1 MEMPGASPLVHDPTP
16 PPAEA
21 RGRRRLLSAEEK
33 ETRRRKR
40 EIVAIVCTFLLFVLL
55 TVAELS
61 LGRIHTA
68 LPFNDNVL
76 FFFIINVNIILILLM
91 IFLIMR
97 NIVKLV
103 FERRR
108 RVLGATLRTK
118 LVGAFL
124 LLSLVPTGIL
134 FFVAWSFISR
144 SIEMW
149 VHVQVERALDGA
161 LSVSRSYYV
170 GRSDEALYFA
180 RQIGRFLE
188 REGVLDAERRPRLYD
203 FLRLQQMAY
212 RLDAVLFI
220 APGARETVTL
230 ISPDTP
236 EGPFPPEPAA
246 LGEVWAGREITRLR
260 EAGRAEIIEAMVP
273 LPMPGDGQE
282 ASYAALVVQRIIPS
296 GLVDKMA
303 QITQSL
309 ERHQQMMLFKVPF
322 KSVSFMALIMVTL
335 LIVFSAT
342 WFGFYLAKGMT
353 VPIQRL
359 ADGIREVAAGNLTQR
374 IDIASDDEMGVLVDS
389 YNRMIR
395 DLRNSGEQVADA
407 QFRLQQ
413 TNVELENR
421 RRYMEIVLRNVDAGV
436 LSMDRE
442 GTIHTINRFLEQLFC
457 VKGAEYLGRN
467 YRELFAG
474 ASMRPIRE
482 FIDEVNETRSR
493 SMERQIHVT
502 ANQEPKALRVRT
514 RVLEDEEGTWV
525 GVVMVFED
533 HTELIRAQRVA
544 AWREVARRIAHEIK
558 NPLTPIQLSAQR
570 LQKRY
575 RHRLQDDGKIF
586 EDCTGT
592 IIRQVEEMK
601 NLVSEFSQFA
611 RMPAARLERSDLN
624 RIVDQVLS
632 FYRQA
637 HRSLRFVFDPA
648 LDLPELMLDPDQMQR
663 VLNNLLA
670 NAVDASG
677 AAGTISIATRFEPF
691 LRIAVLEIADEG
703 SGISSEIRERIFE
716 PYMSGKKGGTGLGL
730 AIVKTIVSDHNG
742 YIRVRE
748 NDPRGT
754 RFFLEFPVPVV

>member
-1 MEMPGASPLVHDPTP
+1 MEMSSTDSMDQEPSRELPFPRTGRTPLT
-16 PPAEA
+16 
-21 RGRRRLLSAEEK
+21 GEEK
-33 ETRRRKR
+33 EARRRRR
-40 EIVAIVCTFLLFVLL
+40 EIVLIVCTFLLFALL
-55 TVAELS
+55 TAVELS
-61 LGRIHTA
+61 LGNLDTA
-68 LPFNDNVL
+68 LPFNDNIL
-76 FFFIINVNIILILLM
+76 FFAIININIILILLM

-103 FERRR
+103 FERRQ
-108 RVLGATLRTK
+108 RVLGANLRTK
-118 LVGAFL
+118 LVAAFL

-134 FFVAWSFISR
+134 FYVAWSFISR

-161 LSVSRSYYV
+161 LSVSRSYYM

-188 REGVLDAERRPRLYD
+188 REGVLHPDKRDNLYD

-212 RLDAVLFI
+212 RLDNVLFI
-220 APGARETVTL
+220 EPGSREIISL

-236 EGPFPPEPAA
+236 EGPFPPETVV
-246 LGEVWAGREITRLR
+246 LQEVWAGREITRLR
-260 EAGRAEIIEAMVP
+260 AAGGGEIVEAMVP
-273 LPMPGDGQE
+273 LPYPTGPPSMGN
-282 ASYAALVVQRIIPS
+282 AALVVQTLVPA

-303 QITQSL
+303 QISQSL

-322 KSVSFMALIMVTL
+322 KSVFFMALIMVTL

-353 VPIQRL
+353 IPIQRL
-359 ADGIREVAAGNLTQR
+359 ADGIREVASGNLTQR
-374 IDIASDDEMGVLVDS
+374 IEMASEDEMGVLVDS
-389 YNRMIR
+389 YNRMIQ
-395 DLRNSGEQVADA
+395 DLQMSGEQVADA
-407 QFRLQQ
+407 QQRLQQ
-413 TNVELENR
+413 TNEELENR
-421 RRYMEIVLRNVDAGV
+421 RRYMEILLKNVGAGV

-442 GTIHTINRFLEQLFC
+442 GKIQTINRFMEHLFSL
-457 VKGAEYLGRN
+457 KGSDYLGRD
-467 YRELFAG
+467 YRDLFSA
-474 ASMRPIRE
+474 APMRPIRE
-482 FIDEVNETRSR
+482 FIQEVNETRLK

-502 ANQEPKALRVRT
+502 LNQEPKTLRVRT
-514 RVLEDEEGTWV
+514 SVLEDEEGAWM

-533 HTELIRAQRVA
+533 YSELIRAQRVA

-575 RHRLQDDGKIF
+575 RDQVQDDGKVF
-586 EDCTGT
+586 EDCTST

-611 RMPAARLERSDLN
+611 RMPAAVPERSNLN
-624 RIVDQVLS
+624 QIVDQALS

-637 HRSLRFVFDPA
+637 HRSLHFIFEPA
-648 LDLPELMLDPDQMQR
+648 EDLPDLMLDPDQMQR
-663 VLNNLLA
+663 VLNNLLD

-677 AAGTISIATRFEPF
+677 TRGTISISTRFEPF

-703 SGISSEIRERIFE
+703 TGIPREMRDRIFD
-716 PYMSGKKGGTGLGL
+716 PYASSKKGGTGLGL
-730 AIVKTIVSDHNG
+730 VIVKTIVSDHNG

-748 NDPRGT
+748 NKPRGT
-754 RFFLEFPVPVV
+754 RFFLEFPVPVS